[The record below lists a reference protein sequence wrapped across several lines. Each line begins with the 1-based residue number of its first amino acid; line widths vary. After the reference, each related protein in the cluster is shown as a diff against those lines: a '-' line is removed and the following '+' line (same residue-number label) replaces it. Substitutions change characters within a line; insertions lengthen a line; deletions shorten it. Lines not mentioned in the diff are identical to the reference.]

1 MSIMR
6 LYRITSKAR
15 YKSNKRDM
23 NGAVANHLL
32 DIKVDPT
39 TCKTLYER
47 DFDTVSCNEKWS
59 TNISEFHIASGKLY
73 FSPIL
78 DLHNQKLVSYSISR
92 GANFS
97 QTLHMLNKAFDQ
109 HENLEGLILHS
120 DQGWQYQ
127 MERYHTILQGKGIIQ
142 SMSRK
147 GNCLIILQ
155 WKIFLE
161 G

>member
-1 MSIMR
+1 MKVVQELQNQGLTINHKKVKRLMSIMR

-59 TNISEFHIASGKLY
+59 ANISEFHIASGKLY

-78 DLHNQKLVSYSISR
+78 DLHN
-92 GANFS
+92 
-97 QTLHMLNKAFDQ
+97 
-109 HENLEGLILHS
+109 
-120 DQGWQYQ
+120 
-127 MERYHTILQGKGIIQ
+127 
-142 SMSRK
+142 
-147 GNCLIILQ
+147 
-155 WKIFLE
+155 
-161 G
+161 